1 MAGGRVENDESEA
14 EAHNNWRACSRLWS
28 LKVKK
33 KVTWVGPEGR
43 NLKGGRCSER
53 EVSLNLWPWPAQFLA
68 ML

>member
-1 MAGGRVENDESEA
+1 MMSQKLKPIIIGGHVQD
-14 EAHNNWRACSRLWS
+14 WS

-53 EVSLNLWPWPAQFLA
+53 EVSLNLWPWPARFLA